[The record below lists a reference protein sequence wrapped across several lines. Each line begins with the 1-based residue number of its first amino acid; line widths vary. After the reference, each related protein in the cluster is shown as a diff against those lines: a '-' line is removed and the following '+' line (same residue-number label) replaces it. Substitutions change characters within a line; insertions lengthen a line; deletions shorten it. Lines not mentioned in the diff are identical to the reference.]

1 MLFFDTLRNYR
12 RIKSQ
17 IWSCVIQ
24 EQELRELGGFPN
36 TGANEGMPKSPN
48 CAGDN
53 GIMNFL
59 SKLQEL
65 DEKKK
70 ALEFSLDCVRND
82 LMRFL
87 ENLEDYST
95 RQVVEIKI
103 FATNKLSWEEVA
115 KKIMYSVPHTRN
127 LYKEGMKKLEVMEL

>member
-1 MLFFDTLRNYR
+1 MLFFETLRNYR

-48 CAGDN
+48 CGGDS
-53 GIMNFL
+53 GMINFIA
-59 SKLQEL
+59 KLEEL
-65 DEKKK
+65 AERRKN
-70 ALEFSLDCVRND
+70 LEFSLDCMRND
-82 LMRFL
+82 LMRYL
-87 ENLEDYST
+87 EQLNDFSI

-103 FATNKLSWEEVA
+103 FATNKISWEEVA
-115 KKIMYSVPHTRN
+115 KKVMYSVPYVRN